1 MVYWESVVVRIR
13 GSKGGEME
21 YICLRQVPWIA
32 ALALLPQ
39 NYELA
44 VTPKRHSTVQHFLAF
59 LVTKRKFLATMNYC
73 ESCRQATT

>member
-1 MVYWESVVVRIR
+1 MVYSESVAVRVR
-13 GSKGGEME
+13 GSKGGGME

-32 ALALLPQ
+32 TLVLLPQ
-39 NYELA
+39 EYKLT
-44 VTPKRHSTVQHFLAF
+44 VTLKRHSTAQHFLAF